1 MFGLYYIPI
10 YMIVMTGMYIISRKS
25 IVTQKT
31 VLPNL

>member
-10 YMIVMTGMYIISRKS
+10 YMIVMIGMYIISRKS